1 MACFWPSV
9 TWPNPWPNSE
19 DGYKSSIREMR
30 KQRRKESNLIP
41 FCRCLPY
48 GGAIQLANARRRPC
62 GALTSRWWLTGGYG
76 PSQMVF
82 RAVPIPGEIFCH
94 PTLPYFSLDSA
105 QIRAVGRTIFDR
117 ELFHVDLDDA
127 PVFDADTDN
136 LSVEPIFDDVVFE
149 DIEPNFDDLD
159 DEPLFDTKFDE
170 LDKGSVFDTESI
182 PDHVAVSVFEFVR
195 PEYDAELTVFDT
207 DSDSLNDLPVV
218 DMGPVHDAE
227 LAVFNQG
234 NDGSSTA
241 HTGVLDGHPVFDVEL
256 VFDEEPL
263 IEIDCSIF
271 NTNAPFMCLTD
282 CLSYVDD
289 MVSATFKEGHI
300 FDKET
305 VVEAVQ
311 KESGRD
317 YYTAHGENA
326 MFIARTYYHTI
337 SALRHLGSNSGGIS
351 SVGVSE
357 AMFETIVRK
366 ILLDRTDCTLDFY
379 EGSSSDWRLSKSG
392 KPGNIGGFEDILF
405 INNDMQ
411 ESPVMTNRKLGLAEF
426 REDSRFTNVGSALLA
441 LCLTADCEKSINS
454 HSLQDAIT
462 KCSILLTERKKS
474 NFKSKD
480 LVQDLEKIRSSVK
493 LVHDLISQFDYSL
506 GALGALL
513 SYAELLANDTN
524 YGNYTIEKYNLD
536 CYMRLDSAAVRAL
549 TIHEEKTDVNKNF
562 YLFGLVNRTCTV
574 EMGKILLNQWL
585 KQPLLDVNEITS
597 RLYMVQAAI
606 STFDT
611 KTTIRTVV
619 QIHMC
624 EPAGASRNVEHMS
637 QLQKPWDPG
646 GFHIGLVS
654 RAQRVGF
661 NFREYIELL
670 ERYNKAPFSLKT

>member
-1 MACFWPSV
+1 
-9 TWPNPWPNSE
+9 
-19 DGYKSSIREMR
+19 
-30 KQRRKESNLIP
+30 
-41 FCRCLPY
+41 
-48 GGAIQLANARRRPC
+48 
-62 GALTSRWWLTGGYG
+62 
-76 PSQMVF
+76 
-82 RAVPIPGEIFCH
+82 
-94 PTLPYFSLDSA
+94 
-105 QIRAVGRTIFDR
+105 
-117 ELFHVDLDDA
+117 
-127 PVFDADTDN
+127 
-136 LSVEPIFDDVVFE
+136 
-149 DIEPNFDDLD
+149 
-159 DEPLFDTKFDE
+159 
-170 LDKGSVFDTESI
+170 
-182 PDHVAVSVFEFVR
+182 
-195 PEYDAELTVFDT
+195 
-207 DSDSLNDLPVV
+207 
-218 DMGPVHDAE
+218 
-227 LAVFNQG
+227 
-234 NDGSSTA
+234 
-241 HTGVLDGHPVFDVEL
+241 
-256 VFDEEPL
+256 
-263 IEIDCSIF
+263 
-271 NTNAPFMCLTD
+271 
-282 CLSYVDD
+282 
-289 MVSATFKEGHI
+289 
-300 FDKET
+300 
-305 VVEAVQ
+305 
-311 KESGRD
+311 
-317 YYTAHGENA
+317 
-326 MFIARTYYHTI
+326 
-337 SALRHLGSNSGGIS
+337 
-351 SVGVSE
+351 
-357 AMFETIVRK
+357 
-366 ILLDRTDCTLDFY
+366 
-379 EGSSSDWRLSKSG
+379 
-392 KPGNIGGFEDILF
+392 
-405 INNDMQ
+405 
-411 ESPVMTNRKLGLAEF
+411 MTNRKLGLAEF

>member
-1 MACFWPSV
+1 M
-9 TWPNPWPNSE
+9 
-19 DGYKSSIREMR
+19 
-30 KQRRKESNLIP
+30 
-41 FCRCLPY
+41 
-48 GGAIQLANARRRPC
+48 
-62 GALTSRWWLTGGYG
+62 
-76 PSQMVF
+76 
-82 RAVPIPGEIFCH
+82 
-94 PTLPYFSLDSA
+94 
-105 QIRAVGRTIFDR
+105 AVGRTIFDR

-207 DSDSLNDLPVV
+207 DSDSLNDLP
-218 DMGPVHDAE
+218 
-227 LAVFNQG
+227 
-234 NDGSSTA
+234 
-241 HTGVLDGHPVFDVEL
+241 
-256 VFDEEPL
+256 
-263 IEIDCSIF
+263 
-271 NTNAPFMCLTD
+271 
-282 CLSYVDD
+282 
-289 MVSATFKEGHI
+289 EGHI

-317 YYTAHGENA
+317 YYTAH
-326 MFIARTYYHTI
+326 
-337 SALRHLGSNSGGIS
+337 GSNSGGIS

-493 LVHDLISQFDYSL
+493 LVHDLISQFDYTL

-536 CYMRLDSAAVRAL
+536 CYMRLDSAA
-549 TIHEEKTDVNKNF
+549 
-562 YLFGLVNRTCTV
+562 
-574 EMGKILLNQWL
+574 M
-585 KQPLLDVNEITS
+585 
-597 RLYMVQAAI
+597 
-606 STFDT
+606 
-611 KTTIRTVV
+611 
-619 QIHMC
+619 
-624 EPAGASRNVEHMS
+624 
-637 QLQKPWDPG
+637 
-646 GFHIGLVS
+646 
-654 RAQRVGF
+654 
-661 NFREYIELL
+661 
-670 ERYNKAPFSLKT
+670 

>member
-1 MACFWPSV
+1 
-9 TWPNPWPNSE
+9 
-19 DGYKSSIREMR
+19 
-30 KQRRKESNLIP
+30 
-41 FCRCLPY
+41 
-48 GGAIQLANARRRPC
+48 
-62 GALTSRWWLTGGYG
+62 
-76 PSQMVF
+76 MVF

-317 YYTAHGENA
+317 YYTAHGGT
-326 MFIARTYYHTI
+326 TYVHCKAGRGRSTTI
-337 SALRHLGSNSGGIS
+337 VLCYLIKYRNMTPEAALDHVRSIRPRVLLAPSQWHAIS
-351 SVGVSE
+351 SFGALTGGQLPVWSTNLACFLE
-357 AMFETIVRK
+357 AIEAGCTNTGNDTIVQQDNIDK
-366 ILLDRTDCTLDFY
+366 ENDSAMKLDV
-379 EGSSSDWRLSKSG
+379 SSSMEKPSG
-392 KPGNIGGFEDILF
+392 QGPEESILESDVIMQGMSSDDMTKEKDLNIGEA
-405 INNDMQ
+405 
-411 ESPVMTNRKLGLAEF
+411 T
-426 REDSRFTNVGSALLA
+426 
-441 LCLTADCEKSINS
+441 
-454 HSLQDAIT
+454 
-462 KCSILLTERKKS
+462 
-474 NFKSKD
+474 
-480 LVQDLEKIRSSVK
+480 
-493 LVHDLISQFDYSL
+493 
-506 GALGALL
+506 
-513 SYAELLANDTN
+513 
-524 YGNYTIEKYNLD
+524 
-536 CYMRLDSAAVRAL
+536 
-549 TIHEEKTDVNKNF
+549 
-562 YLFGLVNRTCTV
+562 
-574 EMGKILLNQWL
+574 
-585 KQPLLDVNEITS
+585 
-597 RLYMVQAAI
+597 
-606 STFDT
+606 
-611 KTTIRTVV
+611 
-619 QIHMC
+619 
-624 EPAGASRNVEHMS
+624 
-637 QLQKPWDPG
+637 
-646 GFHIGLVS
+646 
-654 RAQRVGF
+654 
-661 NFREYIELL
+661 
-670 ERYNKAPFSLKT
+670 